1 MDRAA
6 ASAHPDAEEV
16 TVKLAVSADGRVTPT
31 PRRASGGTPYV
42 NIKMTLTRVDPLEPL
57 RKLLPGGWTLA
68 TPAKAKGRDTC
79 LL

>member
-42 NIKMTLTRVDPLEPL
+42 NIKMTLR
-57 RKLLPGGWTLA
+57 
-68 TPAKAKGRDTC
+68 
-79 LL
+79 